1 MLALSEPKFNDF
13 ILIND
18 QIQNKEKVA
27 FADVQF
33 NIPPPPQIIKNL
45 SEKYPPLNL
54 KKATIIY

>member
-33 NIPPPPQIIKNL
+33 NISPPQIIKNL

-54 KKATIIY
+54 EKATIIY